1 MRSARICP
9 VEPLVT
15 SVAPQSDVPDE
26 PAQQWPSPPAGGYTA
41 DHLDRLP
48 NLPPHT
54 ELIDGSLV
62 FVPPQTAFH
71 ARAMRLLENH
81 LLQAAPPEWEVAR
94 QMTITLGPRDRPE
107 PDVLV
112 VKGEGLMG
120 PDQTTFQPK
129 DVVLAVE
136 VVSADSEA
144 RDRGTKPRKY
154 AAAGIPHFWR
164 VEEDKGLPV
173 VYVFELEPATRAY
186 VATGIHRGRLR
197 VDVPFTMDIDL
208 TEINRRRP

>member
-1 MRSARICP
+1 M
-9 VEPLVT
+9 T
-15 SVAPQSDVPDE
+15 SVAPESDVPDE
-26 PAQQWPSPPAGGYTA
+26 PAQQWPCPPAGGYTA

-62 FVPPQTAFH
+62 FVHPQTAFH

-112 VKGEGLMG
+112 VKSEGLMG
-120 PDQTTFQPK
+120 PEQTAFQPK
-129 DVVLAVE
+129 DVVLAIE

-144 RDRGTKPRKY
+144 RDRDTKPRKY

-164 VEEDKGLPV
+164 VESDGGLSV
-173 VYVFELEPATRAY
+173 VYVFELEPATKAY
-186 VATGIHRGRLR
+186 VPTGIYRDQLKVG
-197 VDVPFTMDIDL
+197 VPFTIDIDL
-208 TEINRRRP
+208 TAINPRQQ

>member
-1 MRSARICP
+1 M
-9 VEPLVT
+9 EPLVT
-15 SVAPQSDVPDE
+15 SVAPESDVPDE
-26 PAQQWPSPPAGGYTA
+26 PAQQWPCPPAGGYTA

-62 FVPPQTAFH
+62 FVHPQTAFH

-112 VKGEGLMG
+112 VKSEGLMG
-120 PDQTTFQPK
+120 PGHRSDRDQPPS
-129 DVVLAVE
+129 AVAAL
-136 VVSADSEA
+136 V
-144 RDRGTKPRKY
+144 KPLIR
-154 AAAGIPHFWR
+154 AHS
-164 VEEDKGLPV
+164 KGL
-173 VYVFELEPATRAY
+173 ARSSWSTRSS
-186 VATGIHRGRLR
+186 
-197 VDVPFTMDIDL
+197 DVRDSRSAGWFSAP
-208 TEINRRRP
+208 